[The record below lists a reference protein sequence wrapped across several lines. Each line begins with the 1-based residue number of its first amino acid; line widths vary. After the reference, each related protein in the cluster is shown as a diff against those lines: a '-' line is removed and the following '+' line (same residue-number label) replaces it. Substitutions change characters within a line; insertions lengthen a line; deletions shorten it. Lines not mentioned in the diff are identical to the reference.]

1 MKSKTIKTFTNP
13 WYFLALGFGSG
24 LAPKA
29 PGTFGTLAAI
39 PVYLLLVQFGDLGYA
54 VFVIA
59 AAIFGCW
66 LCQIVADDMRVKD
79 PASIVWDEFVG
90 LWITLFM
97 LPSGIHWIIIGF
109 MLFRFFDIVKPWPI
123 GWIDKHV
130 KGGVGVMV
138 DDVVAGLISFCLIQ
152 LLAYSQSWLT

>member
-59 AAIFGCW
+59 GCHFW
-66 LCQIVADDMRVKD
+66 L
-79 PASIVWDEFVG
+79 
-90 LWITLFM
+90 L
-97 LPSGIHWIIIGF
+97 
-109 MLFRFFDIVKPWPI
+109 
-123 GWIDKHV
+123 
-130 KGGVGVMV
+130 VMPN
-138 DDVVAGLISFCLIQ
+138 SR
-152 LLAYSQSWLT
+152 